1 MKGKALL
8 LVFGLILSWLVSGCS
23 LRSYSPECWD
33 FTSLTIE
40 QQREIFG
47 KQPVEKQLNLYLCKM
62 SQQPADSSYAEPIAD
77 HGPGIIPTVI
87 EKMKKVNDTEK
98 AKLLYI
104 MEVMSQRGYLMQRV
118 DVYAQL
124 SQMVSEMDDVTRQ
137 RCEEMLKKIAINS
150 GIKQFTYTSSRNVYG
165 RQGRT

>member
-8 LVFGLILSWLVSGCS
+8 LLLGLVLSWLVSGCS

-33 FTSLTIE
+33 FTSLPVE

-62 SQQPADSSYAEPIAD
+62 SQHPADSSYAEPIAD
-77 HGPGIIPTVI
+77 HGPEVIPTII
-87 EKMKKVNDTEK
+87 EKMRKVDDAEK
-98 AKLLYI
+98 ARLLYI
-104 MEVMSQRGYLMQRV
+104 MEEMSRRGYLRQRT

-124 SQMVSEMDDVTRQ
+124 SQMVSEMNDVTRQ
-137 RCEEMLKKIAINS
+137 SCEEMLKKIAIDS
-150 GIKQFTYTSSRNVYG
+150 GIKQFTYTSCNHVCSLEG
-165 RQGRT
+165 RI